1 MTTTYAA
8 SVNFGDASLVAAVLG
23 SIVIAVEISMR
34 VAALGI
40 IPGNRK
46 PSTGMAWLL
55 LVLLSPV
62 LGMIGF
68 AFFGSN
74 RVGRRRH
81 RRLAK
86 ITEAVRESTRDLPP
100 PASIRGA
107 SPAIRSAARLNRTLG
122 ALPLHDANDVI
133 LLPDY
138 EASITAM
145 TQAVGRARETVHV
158 EFYIAALDELTRP
171 FFEAMA
177 AAAERGVTVRFL
189 FDHIGS
195 RRIPRHRTMI
205 KFLEA
210 SQIKWYPML
219 PIKPLSGRFRRPDL
233 RNHRKL
239 LVVDGE
245 IGFTGSLNLIERGY
259 NKPRN
264 HRLGREWV
272 ELMLRLEGPVVASLE
287 VVFAGD
293 WWLETDERLQV
304 IGHEVTGDAPESLH
318 GVPCQLVPSGPGYP
332 SENNLRLFTTLIY
345 AAQTRLSITSPYFVP
360 DESLLYAVTTAA
372 QRGVEVELFV
382 SEISDQF
389 SVGHAQASYYRALL
403 EAGVRIH
410 RYPAPYI
417 LHSKFFSVDDEVAV
431 VGTSNMDQR
440 SFSLNYELSLMMVDH
455 AVVAA
460 IREVEDSYRAVS
472 SELTLTEWDQR
483 SVGAKY
489 LDNVM
494 RLTSALQ

>member
-1 MTTTYAA
+1 M
-8 SVNFGDASLVAAVLG
+8 NLDDISLAAAVLG
-23 SIVIAVEISMR
+23 GVVVTIEIAMR

-55 LVLLSPV
+55 LVLLNPM
-62 LGMIGF
+62 LGFIGF
-68 AFFGSN
+68 SFFGSN
-74 RVGRRRH
+74 RVGSRRH
-81 RRLAK
+81 QRQIEINAMIRG
-86 ITEAVRESTRDLPP
+86 RTRDLPP
-100 PASIRGA
+100 PATVDGF
-107 SPAIRSAARLNRTLG
+107 SPAVRSAVHLNSTLG

-138 EASITAM
+138 EAAIGTM
-145 TQAVGRARETVHV
+145 TQAIREARETVHV
-158 EFYIAALDELTRP
+158 EFYIAALDDLTAP

-177 AAAERGVTVRFL
+177 EASERGVTVRFL

-195 RRIPRHRTMI
+195 RGIPVHRTML
-205 KFLEA
+205 KFLA
-210 SQIKWYPML
+210 HSTIDWHPML
-219 PIKPLSGRFRRPDL
+219 PIKPLRGRWRRPDL

-239 LVVDGE
+239 VVIDGE

-259 NKPRN
+259 DKPKN
-264 HRLGREWV
+264 HRRGREWV

-287 VVFAGD
+287 AVFTGD
-293 WWLETDERLQV
+293 WWLETDELLQV
-304 IGHEVTGDAPESLH
+304 TGHPVTGGAPESIH
-318 GVPCQLVPSGPGYP
+318 DVPCQLVPSGPGYP

-345 AAQTRLSITSPYFVP
+345 AAEKRLSITSPYFVP

-382 SEISDQF
+382 SEVSDQF
-389 SVGHAQASYYRALL
+389 AVGHAQASFYRALL

-410 RYPAPYI
+410 RYPAPYV

-440 SFSLNYELSLMMVDH
+440 SFSLNYEMSLMMVDRD
-455 AVVAA
+455 VVRSV
-460 IREVEDSYRAVS
+460 REIEDTYRALS
-472 SELTLTEWDQR
+472 SELTLEEWSRR
-483 SVGAKY
+483 SVGARY
-489 LDNVM
+489 VDNIM